1 MRWIVRFFGVVLVL
15 IVTAVGALFLIP
27 TERLA
32 NMAAERFT
40 ATTGRSLVFTGAVRP
55 TLWPVIGATT
65 GAVRLGNPD
74 WAESDTLFAAEGLDI
89 GLDLAAL
96 LRGEVVVRRIELR
109 SPVIHL
115 ERTADG
121 RATWDFATPTAE
133 DAAPPPVAGGPGLS
147 ALTID
152 RAGITDGTVILRD
165 RAGGIEM
172 RLEGV
177 EMELALPSMAGEA
190 RIDARGRLNGQAV
203 TLAGTVAGLG
213 PLIDG
218 DVVAMRM
225 DARIGGSRLRY
236 DGRAGLAPVAE
247 GQVEAELGDLRAV
260 FAAIGQPAPQLPAA
274 LTRDLAASGRV
285 TLAPEGS
292 IHLREA
298 RLSAGGNRLSGAMD
312 LTFPEPRP
320 QLVARIEAGALD
332 LSGLIDM
339 TPDPNATGWPTAR
352 LDASALGLVDGQIAL
367 SAPSVNLGFL
377 QLGRVDAGVAI
388 DRSRAVVTLRELRL
402 YDGNVTGE
410 FVANNRSGLSVGG
423 NLRTSGVALRPAL
436 MAFADFSRL
445 SGTAQATVRFLGV
458 GQSVDAIMRSLSGEG
473 TIAFGQ
479 GEILG
484 LDLAGMLRNLDLG
497 YMGEGART
505 IYDSI
510 SGSFVMAQGIAT
522 TTDLRLTAPLV
533 TVTGTGQVDIG
544 RQSLDMRV
552 VPVALAG
559 EDGAGGIRVPLLI
572 RGPWA
577 GPSFRLDLEGMAA
590 ERLAAEREALEQR
603 ARAAAEAAAA
613 ERLGVT
619 VQPEETLGEAARR
632 ELESRGGD
640 LLRGLIGGGGDA
652 Q

>member
-1 MRWIVRFFGVVLVL
+1 MRWIVRFLGVVVVL
-15 IVTAVGALFLIP
+15 IVAAVGALFLIP

-32 NMAAERFT
+32 NMAAERFN
-40 ATTGRSLVFTGAVRP
+40 AATGRSLVFTGAVRP
-55 TLWPVIGATT
+55 TLWPVIGAST

-74 WAESDTLFAAEGLDI
+74 WAESDVLFAADGLDI
-89 GLDLAAL
+89 GLDLSAL
-96 LRGEVVVRRIELR
+96 MGGEVVVRQIDLR

-115 ERTADG
+115 ERAADG
-121 RATWDFATPTAE
+121 RATWDFAAPTAAG
-133 DAAPPPVAGGPGLS
+133 AAPPPVASGPALS
-147 ALTID
+147 ALTVD
-152 RAGITDGTVILRD
+152 RARITNGTVVFRD
-165 RAGGIEM
+165 RGAGLAL
-172 RLEGV
+172 RLEGL
-177 EMELALPSMAGEA
+177 EMELALPSMTAEAQIEA
-190 RIDARGRLNGQAV
+190 RARLNGQAV

-218 DVVAMRM
+218 SVVAMRI
-225 DARIGGSRLRY
+225 DSRIGGSRLRY
-236 DGRAGLAPVAE
+236 DGRASFAAVAE
-247 GQVEAELGDLRAV
+247 GQVEAELGDLGAI
-260 FAAIGQPAPQLPAA
+260 FAAIGQPAPDLPAA

-292 IHLREA
+292 IHLREG
-298 RLSAGGNRLSGAMD
+298 RISAGGNRLSGAVD
-312 LTFPEPRP
+312 LTFPDPRP
-320 QLVARIEAGALD
+320 RLVAQIEASALD

-339 TPDPNATGWPTAR
+339 TPGPNATGWPTSR
-352 LDASALGLVDGQIAL
+352 IDASALGLIDGQIAL

-377 QLGRVDAGVAI
+377 QLGRVDAGVTI
-388 DRSRAVVTLRELRL
+388 DRSRAVVALRELRL

-410 FVANNRSGLSVGG
+410 LVANNRSGLSVGG
-423 NLRTSGVALRPAL
+423 NLRASDIALRPAL
-436 MAFADFSRL
+436 MAFANFNRL

-458 GQSVDAIMRSLSGEG
+458 GQTVDAIMRSLSGEG
-473 TIAFGQ
+473 TVALGQ

-484 LDLAGMLRNLDLG
+484 LDLAGMLRNLDLS
-497 YMGEGART
+497 YMGEGTRT

-510 SGSFVMAQGIAT
+510 TGSFAMTNGVAT
-522 TTDLRLTAPLV
+522 TSDLRLAAPLV

-559 EDGAGGIRVPLLI
+559 ADGAGGIRVPLLI

-590 ERLAAEREALEQR
+590 ERLGAEREALEQR
-603 ARAAAEAAAA
+603 ARTAAEEAAA

-619 VQPEETLGEAARR
+619 VQPDETLGGAARR
-632 ELESRGGD
+632 ALEDRAGD
-640 LLRGLIGGGGDA
+640 ALRGLLGGGGT